1 MEKLIKKFSE
11 IGITDTGEV
20 GGKNSSLGEM
30 FTQLSSKGIKIPD
43 GVCDNTNYFI
53 VSFS

>member
-1 MEKLIKKFSE
+1 MEKVIKKFSE

-43 GVCDNTNYFI
+43 GLATTLI
-53 VSFS
+53 IL